1 MTTTLLS
8 NHSELFAKHQA
19 NITASLARRL
29 DRARATQNTQLLALL
44 EQEQQQLG
52 GIASSQ
58 PTSGV
63 TPWFAVIWH
72 RLTEAIAHPSRLS
85 IEKLMSDGV
94 IYWRAYDP
102 TTNETRYAETEA
114 EIIDWIEAN
123 HQSQY
128 WAKCS
133 LRYSFLPSFCYWL

>member
-8 NHSELFAKHQA
+8 NHSELLAKHQA

-29 DRARATQNTQLLALL
+29 DRARAAQNTQLLALL

-52 GIASSQ
+52 GIAPNQ
-58 PTSGV
+58 RMSGL
-63 TPWFAVIWH
+63 TRWFAVIWH
-72 RLTEAIAHPSRLS
+72 RLSEAIAHRSELS

-94 IYWRAYDP
+94 IYWRAYNP

-123 HQSQY
+123 N
-128 WAKCS
+128 
-133 LRYSFLPSFCYWL
+133 RG